1 MAATGEKLANPA
13 PLGLIGFGL
22 TTVLLS
28 LINAAILPKTGENVV
43 IPLALAFGGT
53 IQVIAGMMEF
63 RTGNTFGTTAFLS
76 YGAFW
81 WWFALLLILGSNHVL
96 TLDGAGSTI
105 GTALVLWGV
114 FTMYM
119 WVATFRL
126 TRALWCIFLTLWI
139 AFYLLGFGA
148 LLGLPALSLAGGYV
162 GLVCGGL
169 AMYTSFAIV
178 TNTTFGR
185 DVLPVGVEPMFTS
198 RDASAMPVGA
208 ARPLAR

>member
-1 MAATGEKLANPA
+1 MAASGDKLANPA

-28 LINAAILPKTGENVV
+28 LINAGILPKTGENVV

-63 RTGNTFGTTAFLS
+63 RTGNTFGMTAFMS

-81 WWFALLLILGSNHVL
+81 WWFALLLILGSNRIL
-96 TLDGAGSTI
+96 ALDGAGTTI
-105 GTALVLWGV
+105 GTALLLWGV

-119 WVATFRL
+119 WVSTFRL
-126 TRALWCIFLTLWI
+126 TRALWWIFLTLWI

-148 LLGLPALSLAGGYV
+148 LLGLPALSVAGGFV
-162 GLVCGGL
+162 GLLCGGL
-169 AMYTSFAIV
+169 AMYTSFALV
-178 TNTTFGR
+178 TNSSFGR
-185 DVLPVGVEPMFTS
+185 DVLPVGVEPILAS
-198 RDASAMPVGA
+198 SDAAMPIGG
-208 ARPLAR
+208 ARPITP

>member
-1 MAATGEKLANPA
+1 MAASGDKLANPA

-28 LINAAILPKTGENVV
+28 LVNAGILPKAGESVV

-63 RTGNTFGTTAFLS
+63 RTGNTFGMTAFMS

-96 TLDGAGSTI
+96 ALDGAGTTI
-105 GTALVLWGV
+105 GTALLLWGV

-119 WVATFRL
+119 WVSTFRL
-126 TRALWCIFLTLWI
+126 TRALWWIFLTLWI

-148 LLGLPALSLAGGYV
+148 LLGLPALSVAGGFA
-162 GLVCGGL
+162 GLLCGGL
-169 AMYTSFAIV
+169 AMYTSFALV
-178 TNTTFGR
+178 TNSTFGR
-185 DVLPVGVEPMFTS
+185 DVLPVGVEPIL
-198 RDASAMPVGA
+198 ASSSAAMPVGG
-208 ARPLAR
+208 ARPIAP

>member
-1 MAATGEKLANPA
+1 MAASGDKLANPA

-28 LINAAILPKTGENVV
+28 LINAGILPKPGENVV

-53 IQVIAGMMEF
+53 IQVIAGIMEF
-63 RTGNTFGTTAFLS
+63 RTGNTFGMTAFMS

-81 WWFALLLILGSNHVL
+81 WWFALLLILGSNHTL
-96 TLDGAGSTI
+96 ALDGAGTTI
-105 GTALVLWGV
+105 GTALLLWGV

-126 TRALWCIFLTLWI
+126 TRALWWIFLTLWI

-148 LLGLPALSLAGGYV
+148 LLGLPGLSLAGGYV
-162 GLVCGGL
+162 GLLCGGL
-169 AMYTSFAIV
+169 AMYTSFALV
-178 TNTTFGR
+178 TNASFGR
-185 DVLPVGVEPMFTS
+185 DVLPVGVEPMLAS
-198 RDASAMPVGA
+198 SDAAMPVGR
-208 ARPLAR
+208 ARPVAP